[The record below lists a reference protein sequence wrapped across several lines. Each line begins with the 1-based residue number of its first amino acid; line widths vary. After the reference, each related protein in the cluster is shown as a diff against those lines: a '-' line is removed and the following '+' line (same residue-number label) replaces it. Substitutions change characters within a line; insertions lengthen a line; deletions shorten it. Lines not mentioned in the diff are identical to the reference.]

1 MKTIFLMSLE
11 MSCSVDPV
19 GQGVELAEVGLHRQ
33 PVECWELLLGVD
45 VLLVTLLVYNRP
57 VQSSVLLAECLQRL
71 SSRLLY
77 YAALWA
83 RLTTTTGRKRS
94 ARTGRLI
101 SLLELS
107 YNSYEPENN
116 IGKFPGIPDTGEE
129 EEKRCRRYL
138 RQYKSPTTPQSN
150 FDFSQDT
157 RPPSGHISLNRIFH
171 GQPIILTMKNSGTHS
186 SAQRTLCPTIST
198 YID

>member
-1 MKTIFLMSLE
+1 MLPHGRQTKYPELDENHLL
-11 MSCSVDPV
+11 SVTRDVLFCWCRWPR
-19 GQGVELAEVGLHRQ
+19 VELAEVGLHRQ
-33 PVECWELLLGVD
+33 PVEHWELLLGVD

-94 ARTGRLI
+94 AHTGRLV
-101 SLLELS
+101 SLLEPS
-107 YNSYEPENN
+107 YNSYEPNNN

-129 EEKRCRRYL
+129 EEKSVKRYL
-138 RQYKSPTTPQSN
+138 WQ
-150 FDFSQDT
+150 
-157 RPPSGHISLNRIFH
+157 
-171 GQPIILTMKNSGTHS
+171 
-186 SAQRTLCPTIST
+186 
-198 YID
+198 